1 MLDNGFVLF
10 SYPSQWNMQ
19 LEKVF
24 ELEDLSRNAG
34 SSDRCVWHSLWKI
47 CRILIY
53 FIRGQKVKRMSLEKL
68 KVGVL
73 VLLKSSFRDVCFKL
87 CLTLAFLVM
96 FSSCVVLVLWILSL
110 VRVNKLEFLI
120 TMLMLILKNKV
131 MKRKKNKYWF
141 NRKFL
146 ELKL

>member
-34 SSDRCVWHSLWKI
+34 SSDRCVWHSLWKTW
-47 CRILIY
+47 RI
-53 FIRGQKVKRMSLEKL
+53 FTSLEGGRLREWVWKKL

-73 VLLKSSFRDVCFKL
+73 VLLKSSFRDEWFKL
-87 CLTLAFLVM
+87 CLTLAFLVV
-96 FSSCVVLVLWILSL
+96 FSSCVFLVLWILSL

-120 TMLMLILKNKV
+120 TMLMLILKDKV